1 MNRHMRVAL
10 VILHAD
16 PRRGG
21 AERYTVDLAAA
32 LIARGHDVRV
42 IATTFSDV
50 VTPAHRVQLNAS
62 SWTRTGRY
70 RKFLDELDGH
80 LDQADGKYDIVHA
93 MLPVRRCDVYH
104 PHAGMAAEQTRRMNV
119 IFNPRRVVM
128 AAVETELLARP
139 IPPIVLS
146 LSEYVK
152 RNIFKLYPGLPIDRL
167 VTLFNAVDL
176 KRFDPSRPFAREAG
190 REDLFPVNP
199 NRPFALMIA
208 QDFLRKG
215 LRETLEALASIEPA
229 QRPALVVV
237 GKGDTGPYERMMRM
251 MRLSAD
257 VIFRGP
263 TDAPDR
269 YYRMADFFVLPTKHD
284 PCSLVVLESLAM
296 GVPVI
301 STIFNGATE
310 IMTEGVHG
318 YVLPDPR
325 DVRAIANA
333 MTKMLDALRR
343 ERMSRACLEL
353 RPRLSFEHHLDRL
366 EEIYRGVVKSRERVR
381 L

>member
-1 MNRHMRVAL
+1 MRVAL

-32 LIARGHDVRV
+32 LVSRGHDIRV
-42 IATTFSDV
+42 IATTFSDDI
-50 VTPAHRVQLNAS
+50 TPAHRVPLDAS
-62 SWTRTGRY
+62 SWTRTGTY
-70 RKFLDELDGH
+70 RKFLDLLDRH
-80 LDQADGKYDIVHA
+80 LDDAKYDIVHA
-93 MLPVRRCDVYH
+93 MLPVRRCDLYH
-104 PHAGMAAEQTRRMNV
+104 PHAGMAAEQVRRMNV

-128 AAVETELLARP
+128 AAVETKLLAGP
-139 IPPIVLS
+139 MPPIVLS

-152 RNIFKLYPGLPIDRL
+152 RNIFRLYPALPPERL

-176 KRFDPSRPFAREAG
+176 NRFDPNRRFAREAG

-199 NRPFALMIA
+199 DRPFALMLA

-229 QRPALVVV
+229 QRPAFVVV
-237 GKGDTGPYERMMRM
+237 GKGDTGPYERMSRM

-257 VIFRGP
+257 VVFRGP
-263 TDAPDR
+263 SDDPYR

-301 STIFNGATE
+301 STKFNGACE
-310 IMTEGVHG
+310 IMIDGVHG

-325 DVRAIANA
+325 DVRAIAGA
-333 MTKMLDALRR
+333 ITKMMDAPRR
-343 ERMSRACLEL
+343 EQMSRACLEL

-366 EEIYRGVVKSRERVR
+366 EEIYHDVVKSHERVR